1 MATPKATR
9 PAGINV
15 YTALMA
21 AALLALVA
29 GAVIIAL
36 RNQETSGSYMLGL

>member
-1 MATPKATR
+1 MANPKATR
-9 PAGINV
+9 PAGLSV

-21 AALLALVA
+21 AAALALIA

-36 RNQETSGSYMLGL
+36 RNQETSGSFMLGL

>member
-1 MATPKATR
+1 MANPKATR
-9 PAGINV
+9 PAGLNV

-21 AALLALVA
+21 AAALALLA
-29 GAVIIAL
+29 GAVIIAM

>member
-1 MATPKATR
+1 MANPKATR
-9 PAGINV
+9 PAAINV

-21 AALLALVA
+21 AVALAMLAGV
-29 GAVIIAL
+29 VIIAM

>member
-1 MATPKATR
+1 MANPKATR
-9 PAGINV
+9 PAAINV

-21 AALLALVA
+21 AAALAMLA
-29 GAVIIAL
+29 GVVIIAM